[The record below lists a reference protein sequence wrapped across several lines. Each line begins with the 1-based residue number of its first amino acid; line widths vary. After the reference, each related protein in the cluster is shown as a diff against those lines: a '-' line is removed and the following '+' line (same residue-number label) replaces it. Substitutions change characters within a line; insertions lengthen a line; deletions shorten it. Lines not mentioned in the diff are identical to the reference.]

1 MAPRATRATGKSK
14 PKKKLLLNA
23 FDMFTPSHL
32 AFGQWANPRD
42 RSKDKRRDLTYW
54 TDLAKILEKGSFVGY
69 FLADTY
75 GPYDVLE
82 GSAAP
87 AIRTG
92 AQWPMADPIIPISAM
107 ASVTKHLNFAVTTST
122 SYEQPYVVAKRFA
135 TLDHLTGGRFGWN
148 IVTSWKPAASKAV
161 GLPYVDHDRRYENA
175 DEYLRILYKLWEGSW
190 ADDALKEDKENR
202 IYTDPAKIRTIK
214 HEGEWRVDAPFLV
227 DPSPQRTPVLFQAGT
242 SAAGMKFGSTHAE
255 AIFVAGLSPHV
266 VAPRVKAIR
275 EGAAAAGRDPQS
287 VKVFA
292 MITPIIGKD
301 EDDAEKK
308 HCEALK
314 YASEEGGLAQWCAA
328 TGVDVSKLD
337 PDHLLTEQDLPQGQ
351 WQRLQQSAAYNLQ
364 YSGDDV
370 PPLTVR
376 NLGKL
381 VAIGGNGAMPKGSPS
396 QVADIFE
403 QWVDIADVDGFNIAY
418 VVSPGS
424 FEDVSELLAPEL
436 RRRGLLDDSIEEGA
450 PVLTY
455 RERVYGKGQ
464 KGLRS
469 DHPGFK
475 YKYNTYEQA
484 IAAEDVVLNGSD
496 DASMAIFEVTS
507 NGGGK
512 AKRRKTR
519 R

>member
-1 MAPRATRATGKSK
+1 MPANATRANGVRK

-42 RSKDKRRDLTYW
+42 RSKDKRRDLSYW

-92 AQWPMADPIIPISAM
+92 AQFPMADPIIPISAM
-107 ASVTKHLNFAVTTST
+107 ASVTKHLNFAATTST
-122 SYEQPYVVAKRFA
+122 SYEQPYVVAKRFT

-161 GLPYVDHDRRYENA
+161 GLPYVEHDQRYENA

-190 ADDALKEDKENR
+190 ADDALKEDAERR
-202 IYTDPAKIRTIK
+202 IYTDPARIRTIK
-214 HEGEWRVDAPFLV
+214 HSGKWTVDAPFIV

-255 AIFVAGLSPHV
+255 AIFVSGLSPHV

-275 EGAAAAGRDPQS
+275 EGAVAAGRDPQS
-287 VKVFA
+287 VKIFA

-301 EDDAEKK
+301 EEDADRK
-308 HCEALK
+308 HREALQ

-328 TGVDVSKLD
+328 TGVDVSQFDL
-337 PDHLLTEQDLPQGQ
+337 DHLLTEQDVPVGQ
-351 WQRLQQSAAYNLQ
+351 WQRLQQSSTYNLR
-364 YSGDDV
+364 YSGTDI

-381 VAIGGNGAMPKGSPS
+381 VAIGGTGAMPKGSPS

-424 FEDVSELLAPEL
+424 FEDVSTLLAPEL
-436 RRRGLLDDSIEEGA
+436 RRRGLLDEPIKEGA

-455 RERVYGKGQ
+455 RERIYGKGQ

-475 YKYNTYEQA
+475 YKYETYEQTV
-484 IAAEDVVLNGSD
+484 AEEEALKNGNTNE
-496 DASMAIFEVTS
+496 A
-507 NGGGK
+507 GGR
-512 AKRRKTR
+512 KRRKVR

>member
-1 MAPRATRATGKSK
+1 MTSK
-14 PKKKLLLNA
+14 QQQTDGILNPKKKLLLNA

-42 RSKDKRRDLTYW
+42 RSKDKRRDLSYW

-69 FLADTY
+69 FLADTF
-75 GPYDVLE
+75 GPYDVYK
-82 GSAAP
+82 GGTKP
-87 AIRTG
+87 TFRTG
-92 AQWPMADPIIPISAM
+92 AQWPMADPVIPISAM

-161 GLPYVDHDRRYENA
+161 GLPYVEHDKRYENA

-190 ADDALKEDKENR
+190 ADDALIEDTNKQ
-202 IYTDPAKIRTIK
+202 IYTDPTKIRTIK
-214 HEGEWRVDAPFLV
+214 HSGKWTVDAPFIV

-242 SAAGMKFGSTHAE
+242 SATGMKFGSTHAE

-275 EGAAAAGRDPQS
+275 EQAAAAGRDPQS
-287 VKVFA
+287 IKIFA

-301 EDDAEKK
+301 EEDAERK
-308 HCEALK
+308 HREALQ
-314 YASEEGGLAQWCAA
+314 YASEEGGLAQWCASS
-328 TGVDVSKLD
+328 GVDVSRFD
-337 PDHLLTEQDLPQGQ
+337 PDHLLTEQDLPREQ
-351 WQRLQQSAAYNLQ
+351 WQRLAQSIVYNLQ
-364 YSGDDV
+364 YTGSDI

-381 VAIGGNGAMPKGSPS
+381 VAIGGSGAMPKGSPS

-436 RRRGLLDDSIEEGA
+436 RRRGLLDDPVLPDA

-455 RERVYGKGQ
+455 RERIYGKGQ

-469 DHPGFK
+469 DHVGFK
-475 YKYNTYEQA
+475 YKYNTYEQTVA
-484 IAAEDVVLNGSD
+484 EEAAARQVGEP
-496 DASMAIFEVTS
+496 
-507 NGGGK
+507 
-512 AKRRKTR
+512 
-519 R
+519 